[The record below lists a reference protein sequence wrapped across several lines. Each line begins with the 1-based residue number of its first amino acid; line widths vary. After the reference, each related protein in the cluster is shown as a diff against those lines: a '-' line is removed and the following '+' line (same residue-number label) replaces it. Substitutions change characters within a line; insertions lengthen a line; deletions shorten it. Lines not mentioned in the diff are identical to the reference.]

1 MKNIIKGYITSIIGL
16 IIMVADALYFFGA
29 VDFPSPDYTP
39 KALEVGIAFLVGLT
53 LFLLPSTLLEEFLS
67 RLINKKIDKE

>member
-1 MKNIIKGYITSIIGL
+1 MKNIWKGYITSIVGL

-29 VDFPSPDYTP
+29 VDFPSPDFTP
-39 KALEVGIAFLVGLT
+39 QAIELGIAFLAGLI
-53 LFLLPSTLLEEFLS
+53 LFVMPATKLEEYLS